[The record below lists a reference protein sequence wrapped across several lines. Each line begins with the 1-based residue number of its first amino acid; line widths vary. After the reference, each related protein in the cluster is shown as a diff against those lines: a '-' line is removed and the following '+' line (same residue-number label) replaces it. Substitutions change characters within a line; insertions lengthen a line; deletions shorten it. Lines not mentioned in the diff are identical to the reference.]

1 MWTGMRGASFL
12 CSVYVYF
19 YESFSNQI
27 LFLSFCFL
35 LVKGIWTFHSVNSVD
50 APLQRK
56 FNIRRQGCPLK
67 KERARTCVHVG
78 RFRQEHVEQCRVV
91 YVDTIVCFSL

>member
-50 APLQRK
+50 APLQREIQHQK
-56 FNIRRQGCPLK
+56 TRLPFK
-67 KERARTCVHVG
+67 KGT
-78 RFRQEHVEQCRVV
+78 
-91 YVDTIVCFSL
+91 S